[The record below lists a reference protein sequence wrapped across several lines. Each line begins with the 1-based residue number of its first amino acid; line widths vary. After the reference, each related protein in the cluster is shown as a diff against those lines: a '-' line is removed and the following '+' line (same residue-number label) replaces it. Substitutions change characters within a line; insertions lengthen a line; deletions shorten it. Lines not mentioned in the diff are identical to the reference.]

1 VVAKESV
8 AILTFSQLWSKLTS
22 MNMITVLLGATGLL
36 LVVAVA
42 LSFGAMNNH
51 TDKAEVARLKAE
63 IAALQVQEQ
72 QLAAPGALLT
82 LHPTPLA
89 LAPAAP
95 VGLDSSGSPAPNPAP
110 FAVPPNNDDVPPI
123 GDEAA
128 IAKLE
133 QEIRDADQKFAEL
146 ALKTEGVELEN
157 KVLKQEQDLISNPTI
172 KADRK
177 NRARASTIRAALLQA
192 RVVQWAEDGFAVID
206 VHRDDLQVGT
216 ILAIRRQTGIYGQLV
231 VDKLYP
237 EEGQAI
243 ANPVKGT
250 FPTGG
255 KPDVQPGDDL
265 IIPPL

>member
-1 VVAKESV
+1 
-8 AILTFSQLWSKLTS
+8 

-42 LSFGAMNNH
+42 MAFGTMNSQ
-51 TDKAEVARLKAE
+51 TDKPEVARLKAE
-63 IAALQVQEQ
+63 IAALQAQEQ
-72 QLAAPGALLT
+72 QLAAPAPGALLPP
-82 LHPTPLA
+82 HPTPLA
-89 LAPAAP
+89 L
-95 VGLDSSGSPAPNPAP
+95 AP
-110 FAVPPNNDDVPPI
+110 FAVPPNNDDVPLI
-123 GDEAA
+123 GDETA

-177 NRARASTIRAALLQA
+177 NRARASTIKAALLQA

-216 ILAIRRQTGIYGQLV
+216 ILAIRRQTGILGQLV

-237 EEGQAI
+237 EAGQAI

-255 KPDVQPGDDL
+255 EPDVQPGDDL

>member
-1 VVAKESV
+1 
-8 AILTFSQLWSKLTS
+8 

-42 LSFGAMNNH
+42 LAFGTMNNH

-63 IAALQVQEQ
+63 IAALQAQEQ
-72 QLAAPGALLT
+72 QFAALARGAKFPDAT
-82 LHPTPLA
+82 
-89 LAPAAP
+89 APAAP
-95 VGLDSSGSPAPNPAP
+95 AGLDSSGSPAPNPAP
-110 FAVPPNNDDVPPI
+110 FVVPPNNDDVLLI

-133 QEIRDADQKFAEL
+133 QEIHDADQKFAEL
-146 ALKTEGVELEN
+146 ALKPEGVELEN

-177 NRARASTIRAALLQA
+177 NRARASTIKAALLQA
-192 RVVQWAEDGFAVID
+192 RVVKWADDGFAVIR

>member
-1 VVAKESV
+1 
-8 AILTFSQLWSKLTS
+8 

-42 LSFGAMNNH
+42 LAFGTMNNH

-72 QLAAPGALLT
+72 QFAALARGAKFPD
-82 LHPTPLA
+82 PT
-89 LAPAAP
+89 APAAP
-95 VGLDSSGSPAPNPAP
+95 AGLDSSGSPAPNPAP
-110 FAVPPNNDDVPPI
+110 FVVPPNNDDVLLI

-133 QEIRDADQKFAEL
+133 QEIHDADQKFAEL
-146 ALKTEGVELEN
+146 ALKAEGVELEN
-157 KVLKQEQDLISNPTI
+157 KVLKQEQDLISNPAI

-177 NRARASTIRAALLQA
+177 NRVRASTIKAALLQA
-192 RVVQWAEDGFAVID
+192 RVVQWADDGFAVIE

-255 KPDVQPGDDL
+255 EPDVQPGDDL

>member
-1 VVAKESV
+1 
-8 AILTFSQLWSKLTS
+8 

-42 LSFGAMNNH
+42 LAFGTMNNH

-63 IAALQVQEQ
+63 IAALQAQEQ
-72 QLAAPGALLT
+72 QFAALAPGAPLTPHPTALAAPAD
-82 LHPTPLA
+82 
-89 LAPAAP
+89 
-95 VGLDSSGSPAPNPAP
+95 LDSSGSPAPNPAP
-110 FAVPPNNDDVPPI
+110 FVVPPNNDDVPLI
-123 GDEAA
+123 GDETA

-133 QEIRDADQKFAEL
+133 QEIHDADQKFAEL

-177 NRARASTIRAALLQA
+177 NRARASTIKAALLQA